1 MISLLSFISYKHIC
15 IFLNF
20 LFFCFE
26 KLNFGEK
33 IEVGF
38 FSLDPCGEFL
48 DPDLD
53 PYGEFLD
60 PGSGSV

>member
-1 MISLLSFISYKHIC
+1 MISLLSFISYKHTYFIK
-15 IFLNF
+15 IL
-20 LFFCFE
+20 FCFE